1 MFSGRAETL
10 KLISL
15 QWWFLNLKEL
25 SSNPTV
31 SQLLLFSFHLIYIC
45 HIPVLPKVYV
55 FKYTWAKAFSLPGIL
70 LSTNKFA
77 VEFEFV
83 WPTTYWWSWGSLY
96 LNESGWLWLPE
107 IFKGCQ
113 TCPTF
118 WWQKIEKVCDPK
130 NPILFGFF
138 WVGIESMIDGTS
150 FSTVLPAVYRL
161 LLRCQWL
168 WSSCFSANSIL
179 FGPYISL

>member
-83 WPTTYWWSWGSLY
+83 WPTTHWWSWGSLY
-96 LNESGWLWLPE
+96 LNESGWLWLASGNFQRLPNVSY
-107 IFKGCQ
+107 FLVTK
-113 TCPTF
+113 
-118 WWQKIEKVCDPK
+118 KIEKVCDK
-130 NPILFGFF
+130 KTILFGFF
-138 WVGIESMIDGTS
+138 LSWHWFNDWWNQ
-150 FSTVLPAVYRL
+150 FLK
-161 LLRCQWL
+161 
-168 WSSCFSANSIL
+168 SI
-179 FGPYISL
+179 G